1 MNITDI
7 IKESFVFPSKDLGP
21 LAIYIVLTLVTTF
34 FSVGGLIYA
43 ALVGDIIKAILGV
56 IIFII
61 AIILEF
67 ILMGYQIKLVKSGI
81 DSSDASPEFE
91 WKEDCITGLKYLVLK
106 IVYGIIPLL
115 VTIIMSYVTNIPGNV
130 SAIVEELTAGISQ
143 QTGSST
149 INALAT
155 MNSTNSTEYMSAL
168 STMNTTNS
176 TNTIPAITISNTLIS
191 NLATSLAITAVV
203 SLIVFLIFEILKFI
217 AEGKLANTDRLGES
231 LNMVQVFK
239 DMGQIGYGKV
249 IGIYLIIFII
259 ILVINTIVGIITGY
273 LPMLW
278 IVTIILSPYLIF
290 FSKRATGL
298 LYSEIA

>member
-7 IKESFVFPSKDLGP
+7 IKEAFVFPSKNLGP
-21 LAIYIVLTLVTTF
+21 LAIYIVLTLVATF

-43 ALVGDIIKAILGV
+43 ALVGEIMKAILGV
-56 IIFII
+56 IIFLI
-61 AIILEF
+61 AIIVEI

-91 WKEDCITGLKYLVLK
+91 WEEDCITGLKYLVLK
-106 IVYGIIPLL
+106 IIYGIIPLL
-115 VTIIMSYVTNIPGNV
+115 VTILMSYITNIPGNV
-130 SAIVEELTAGISQ
+130 SAILEELTASISQ
-143 QTGSST
+143 QTGFT
-149 INALAT
+149 AINALS
-155 MNSTNSTEYMSAL
+155 MNLTNSSDYMTAV
-168 STMNTTNS
+168 STMNATNS
-176 TNTIPAITISNTLIS
+176 TNTIPTITISNTLIS

-203 SLIVFLIFEILKFI
+203 SMIVFLIFEILKFI
-217 AEGKLANTDRLGES
+217 AEGKLADTGSLGES
-231 LNMVQVFK
+231 LNMAQVFK

-249 IGIYLIIFII
+249 IGLYLVIFII
-259 ILVINTIVGIITGY
+259 ILVINTIFGIITGY

-278 IVTIILSPYLIF
+278 IITIILSPYLIF